1 MKPII
6 QRNLTLACVV
16 ALASACGPAA
26 VTTPAASPARPAAGT
41 GSPSTAIAPSTSNAA
56 GALTIGVVVP
66 FTESA
71 VDNAFGVAQQH
82 AADLYLK
89 LHGGTIAG
97 RDAKLVYS
105 DESVSASL
113 DLVKATQLVE
123 QEHADVLLGLI
134 GNEGAYA
141 VRQYADSRHIVFID
155 TNASGNALTRN
166 VPGCTP
172 SCLSPDLFRT
182 SYSSWQLSEP
192 LGEWAAQHGATTF
205 DVVAADDTF
214 GSESAQAFIDGL
226 ARHGGSATTKT
237 AVPLGARWETIVA
250 AIAAQPTKHVYAAFV
265 GPAAAGFLTAW
276 GQARLTEKGYS
287 LYGPGPLTELDVLR
301 QVKAVAVGVT
311 TASIWS
317 SALDNQANRTLVT
330 AFAQAYQDETGAP
343 LVADSHVV
351 QMWDAMTALDLALQ
365 ATNGSPATDGL
376 IAALEAVAFK
386 SPRGDFSFDKVT
398 HNVVQDIY
406 IQVVR
411 ASGGSFANAVVGT
424 IPKVSDPGR

>member
-6 QRNLTLACVV
+6 QRNLTLGIVV
-16 ALASACGPAA
+16 ALASACAPAA
-26 VTTPAASPARPAAGT
+26 VATPGASGVMSTGAP
-41 GSPSTAIAPSTSNAA
+41 GSPSMANSPSTSSAPSP
-56 GALTIGVVVP
+56 LTIGVVIP

-71 VDNAFGVAQQH
+71 VDNAYGVAQQR

-89 LHGGTIAG
+89 QHGGTIAG
-97 RDAKLVYS
+97 RTARLVYS
-105 DESVSASL
+105 DESVSGSL

-141 VRQYADSRHIVFID
+141 VGRYADSRHIVFID
-155 TNASGNALTRN
+155 TNASGNALTRA

-172 SCLSPDLFRT
+172 ACLSPDVFRS

-205 DVVAADDTF
+205 DVLAADDTF
-214 GSESAQAFIDGL
+214 GRESAQAFIDGL
-226 ARHGGSATTKT
+226 ARHGGSATTQT
-237 AVPLGARWETIVA
+237 AVPVGATWETVVA
-250 AIAAQPTKHVYAAFV
+250 AIAARPTKHVYAAFV
-265 GPAAAGFLTAW
+265 GPDAAGFITAW
-276 GQARLTEKGYS
+276 GRAHLSDKGYT
-287 LYGPGPLTELDVLR
+287 LYGPGPLTELEVLK
-301 QVKAVAVGVT
+301 QVKAAAVRVT
-311 TASIWS
+311 TASFWS
-317 SALDNQANRTLVT
+317 SALDNQANRTLAT
-330 AFAQAYQDETGAP
+330 AFAQAYQNENGAP
-343 LVADSHVV
+343 LVADSYVV

-365 ATNGSPATDGL
+365 ATNASPATDGL
-376 IAALEAVAFK
+376 ITALENVAFK
-386 SPRGDFSFDKVT
+386 SPRGDFSFAKAT

-411 ASGGSFANAVVGT
+411 ASGGSVANAVVGT